1 LKEIRVNGVD
11 VTDKP
16 IALGAGVRSVTNVD
30 VVLTD
35 RVAELH
41 GMVVDDRA
49 RPIAGATVIVFPTDR
64 QQWYPLS
71 RYLSHSWAS
80 RDGAFTVAG
89 LPSGSYYA
97 STAVAPEGDEN
108 AWQDPEFLES
118 LVSGATTFT
127 LGDGEKAII
136 TLQLRG
142 H

>member
-16 IALGAGVRSVTNVD
+16 IALGTGGGSVTNVD

-35 RVAELH
+35 RVAKLH
-41 GMVVDDRA
+41 GTVVDDRE
-49 RPIAGATVIVFPTDR
+49 RPIALATVIVFPVDR
-64 QQWYPLS
+64 QRWYPMS

-80 RDGAFTVAG
+80 REGAFTVAG
-89 LPSGSYYA
+89 LPPGNYYV
-97 STAVAPEGDEN
+97 STAAAPEGDEN

-118 LVSGATTFT
+118 LVPGATTFG
-127 LGDGEKAII
+127 LGDGESAVL
-136 TLQLRG
+136 TLRK